1 MSKDDDEEN
10 TSILNKIEDLL
21 FEPLNCWIAFLIILG
36 YLFYYFKHKKIFSRG
51 LFKWLFI
58 LFFIMYVVLI
68 MITIFI
74 VMLGIEMAGG

>member
-1 MSKDDDEEN
+1 MSKDDDKDN
-10 TSILNKIEDLL
+10 PVTILN
-21 FEPLNCWIAFLIILG
+21 PVNYWIAFLIILG
-36 YLFYYFKHKKIFSRG
+36 YLFYYFKNKKIFSRG

-74 VMLGIEMAGG
+74 TMLGIEMAGG